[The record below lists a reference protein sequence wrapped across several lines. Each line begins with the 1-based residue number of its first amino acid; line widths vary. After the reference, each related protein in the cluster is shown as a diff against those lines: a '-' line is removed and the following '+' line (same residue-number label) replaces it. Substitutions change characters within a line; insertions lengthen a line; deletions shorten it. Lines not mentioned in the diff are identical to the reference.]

1 MKKNASSKIL
11 LSLGVA
17 TLLYSSAFA
26 QEINLTESSDVGNYF
41 EENGKDINL
50 KNPDKYKGQDLNIKM
65 GVWDLPNDD
74 YDSADY
80 RLNIDIGKNN
90 TLSFTHNN
98 GQNPAYVTNLNATAK
113 EVKTTDIVLQAFAPS
128 VINGDLTMTSS
139 GGEAITE
146 DEKKGSGI
154 ILYNG
159 AVEGKSANGS
169 LTING
174 NFTADKTLFA
184 TYGNFVK
191 VNGTANLKNSN
202 FGLMKRSYT
211 DLEANNVVMVQAKDF
226 NENILKANNNAG
238 ALLLKFAS
246 DYISTDV
253 QGKDPLEAGTIID
266 ISDEDKYGDG
276 EKGLVDYKLS
286 VQNCG
291 GNKCLVDYKLSVQN
305 CGGNKCLVINGG
317 ATAAAKDK
325 LVQLQVDID
334 AIDKLLKNEFDF
346 SQDEEWTKAKEALE
360 KQKTELEQLKQE
372 AEKNGGKIDDE
383 KYIDL
388 VNKNSNLNLS
398 ANDKASILALRSIT
412 EQLGSI
418 GADLASREG
427 VKLALDIKKDTDNT
441 GKSVS
446 NLNSASSAVN
456 TTMNISND
464 VSIGSRVAMLNNPF
478 GTYASKMNGLKFA
491 ALDSDMRPSYVN
503 EYTNSV
509 WANAFGGA
517 NIIDGDSGAMYGATI
532 GVDKQANDDVLWGTY
547 FTYANAKIKDNNLE
561 QKSDNFQLGMYSTI
575 NVAPQWELNLK
586 AYAQV
591 SPTKQDNV
599 QTDGAYNS
607 DYTSKFLGLSANAG
621 RVFDFS
627 DNTLF
632 IKPFAG
638 VNYYFSYTPSHTE
651 NGAIAKDIDSMKN
664 NSVSVEVGAEFR
676 KYMNENSYIFVTPKI
691 EQFVINS
698 GDDYTA
704 NLAVNNAF
712 FTSIEANNK
721 KKTYGQII
729 VGGNVDFTNQLSMNL
744 GFGAKQILAGKVDN
758 KNETYLSGQVGLKY
772 KF

>member
-26 QEINLTESSDVGNYF
+26 QEINLTQSSDVGNYF

-98 GQNPAYVTNLNATAK
+98 DQNPVYVTNLNATAK
-113 EVKTTDIVLQAFAPS
+113 EVKTTDIVLQASAPS
-128 VINGDLTMTSS
+128 VINGNLTMTSS
-139 GGEAITE
+139 GGGAITE

-154 ILYNG
+154 ILYNGNG

-184 TYGNFVK
+184 AYGNFVK
-191 VNGTANLKNSN
+191 VNGTANLTNSN

-211 DLEANNVVMVQAKDF
+211 DLEANNVVIVQAKDF
-226 NENILKANNNAG
+226 NEDILKANNNAG
-238 ALLLKFAS
+238 ALLLKFAG

-253 QGKDPLEAGTIID
+253 QGKDPLEAVTIID

-276 EKGLVDYKLS
+276 EKG
-286 VQNCG
+286 
-291 GNKCLVDYKLSVQN
+291 LVDYKLSVQN

-334 AIDKLLKNEFDF
+334 TIDKLLKNEFDS
-346 SQDEEWTKAKEALE
+346 SQGEEWEQAKETLKKQQAEIQTMLE
-360 KQKTELEQLKQE
+360 E
-372 AEKNGGKIDDE
+372 AKKNGGKIDDE

-388 VNKNSNLNLS
+388 VNKNLNLNLS

-532 GVDKQANDDVLWGTY
+532 GVDKQANDDVLWGAY

-599 QTDGAYNS
+599 QIDGAYNS

-712 FTSIEANNK
+712 FTSVEANNK

>member
-26 QEINLTESSDVGNYF
+26 QEINLTQSSDVGNYF

-98 GQNPAYVTNLNATAK
+98 DQNPVYVTNLNATAK
-113 EVKTTDIVLQAFAPS
+113 EVKTTDIVLQASAPS
-128 VINGDLTMTSS
+128 VINGNLTMTSS
-139 GGEAITE
+139 GAGTITE

-154 ILYNG
+154 ILYNGNG

-184 TYGNFVK
+184 AYGNFVK
-191 VNGTANLKNSN
+191 VNGTANLTNSN

-211 DLEANNVVMVQAKDF
+211 DLEANNVVIVQAKDF

-238 ALLLKFAS
+238 ALLLKFAG

-291 GNKCLVDYKLSVQN
+291 GNKCLV
-305 CGGNKCLVINGG
+305 INGG

-334 AIDKLLKNEFDF
+334 AIDKLLKNEFDS
-346 SQDEEWTKAKEALE
+346 SQGEEWEQAKETLKKQQAEIQTMLE
-360 KQKTELEQLKQE
+360 E
-372 AEKNGGKIDDE
+372 AKKNGGKIDDE

-388 VNKNSNLNLS
+388 VNKNLNLNLS

-517 NIIDGDSGAMYGATI
+517 NIIDGDSGAMYGATV
-532 GVDKQANDDVLWGTY
+532 GVDKQANDDVLWGAY

-575 NVAPQWELNLK
+575 NIAPQWELNLK

-712 FTSIEANNK
+712 FTSVEANNK

>member
-17 TLLYSSAFA
+17 TLLYSGAFA
-26 QEINLTESSDVGNYF
+26 AEITFNSDSDLNTHF
-41 EENGKDINL
+41 DINEKDNVATF
-50 KNPDKYKGQDLNIKM
+50 KNENYKNQDLTFKINT
-65 GVWDLPNDD
+65 LAFDD
-74 YDSADY
+74 AHEDAKI
-80 RLNIDIGKNN
+80 NIDLGNN
-90 TLSFTHNN
+90 SLTLENTRNS
-98 GQNPAYVTNLNATAK
+98 GGETAALVRNFNVDAK
-113 EVKTTDIVLQAFAPS
+113 DFKTTDIGLSYFNAGI
-128 VINGDLTMTSS
+128 INANFTMV
-139 GGEAITE
+139 
-146 DEKKGSGI
+146 GSGEDFDLDNI
-154 ILYNG
+154 DKNKASSLLIFNG
-159 AVEGKSANGS
+159 SRENTNDTVNGS
-169 LTING
+169 LTVNG
-174 NFTADKTLFA
+174 DFSA
-184 TYGNFVK
+184 TNSAIVSMKSDTFK
-191 VNGTANLKNSN
+191 VNGTATIEKSGLGFLSQSYSNLDVND
-202 FGLMKRSYT
+202 FIALR
-211 DLEANNVVMVQAKDF
+211 AKDIKTDKL
-226 NENILKANNNAG
+226 NDETNAG
-238 ALLLKFAS
+238 ALILKSASSYIDESLLNDDDYVAS
-246 DYISTDV
+246 LDV
-253 QGKDPLEAGTIID
+253 TA
-266 ISDEDKYGDG
+266 EDNKYGG
-276 EKGLVDYKLS
+276 VFVDYKLS
-286 VQNCG
+286 LKNCG
-291 GNKCLVDYKLSVQN
+291 GD
-305 CGGNKCLVINGG
+305 KCLVINGG
-317 ATAAAKDK
+317 ATAAAKK
-325 LVQLQVDID
+325 LTNQIAVDLEAITRIID
-334 AIDKLLKNEFDF
+334 GLDNE
-346 SQDEEWTKAKEALE
+346 QAKEALQE
-360 KQKTELEQLKQE
+360 QKTELEKLQQE
-372 AEKNGGKIDDE
+372 AMQNGGKIDDE

-517 NIIDGDSGAMYGATI
+517 NIIDGDSGAMYGATV
-532 GVDKQANDDVLWGTY
+532 GVDKQANDDVLWGAY

-599 QTDGAYNS
+599 QIDGAYNS

>member
-17 TLLYSSAFA
+17 TLLYSGAFA
-26 QEINLTESSDVGNYF
+26 AEITFNSDSDLDKYF
-41 EENGKDINL
+41 DINEKDNVATF
-50 KNPDKYKGQDLNIKM
+50 KNENYKNQDLTFKI
-65 GVWDLPNDD
+65 
-74 YDSADY
+74 
-80 RLNIDIGKNN
+80 N
-90 TLSFTHNN
+90 TLAFDDTPEDAKIKIDLGNN
-98 GQNPAYVTNLNATAK
+98 SLTLENTRNSGGETAALVRNFNVDAK
-113 EVKTTDIVLQAFAPS
+113 DFKTTDIGLNYYNAGI
-128 VINGDLTMTSS
+128 INANLTMV
-139 GGEAITE
+139 
-146 DEKKGSGI
+146 GSGEDFDLDNI
-154 ILYNG
+154 DKNKASFLLIFNG
-159 AVEGKSANGS
+159 SRENTNDTVNGS
-169 LTING
+169 LTVNG
-174 NFTADKTLFA
+174 DFSA
-184 TYGNFVK
+184 TNSAIVSMKSDTFK
-191 VNGTANLKNSN
+191 VNGIATIEKSGLGFLSQSYSNLDANDFIVL
-202 FGLMKRSYT
+202 R
-211 DLEANNVVMVQAKDF
+211 AKDIKTDKL
-226 NENILKANNNAG
+226 NDETNAG
-238 ALLLKFAS
+238 ALILKSASSYIDESLLNGD
-246 DYISTDV
+246 DYVTSLDV
-253 QGKDPLEAGTIID
+253 TA
-266 ISDEDKYGDG
+266 EDNKYGG
-276 EKGLVDYKLS
+276 VFVDYKLS

-291 GNKCLVDYKLSVQN
+291 GD
-305 CGGNKCLVINGG
+305 KCLVINGG
-317 ATAAAKDK
+317 ATAAAKN
-325 LVQLQVDID
+325 LTNQIAVDLEAITRIID
-334 AIDKLLKNEFDF
+334 GLDNE
-346 SQDEEWTKAKEALE
+346 QAKEALE
-360 KQKTELEQLKQE
+360 KQKTELEQLKKEAQE
-372 AEKNGGKIDDE
+372 NGGKIDDE

-388 VNKNSNLNLS
+388 VNKNLNLNLS
-398 ANDKASILALRSIT
+398 ANDKASILVLRSIT

-427 VKLALDIKKDTDNT
+427 VKLALQIKKDTDNT

-478 GTYASKMNGLKFA
+478 GTYASKMNSLKFA

-517 NIIDGDSGAMYGATI
+517 NIIDGDSGAMYGATV
-532 GVDKQANDDVLWGTY
+532 GVDKQANDNVLWGAY

-591 SPTKQDNV
+591 SPTKQDNI

-638 VNYYFSYTPSHTE
+638 INYYFSYTPSHTE

-664 NSVSVEVGAEFR
+664 NSVSVEVGVEFR

-691 EQFVINS
+691 EQFVINR

-704 NLAVNNAF
+704 NLAINNAF
-712 FTSIEANNK
+712 FTSVEANNK

-729 VGGNVDFTNQLSMNL
+729 VGGNIDFTNQLSMNL

>member
-17 TLLYSSAFA
+17 TLLYSGAFA
-26 QEINLTESSDVGNYF
+26 AEITFNSDSDLNTHF
-41 EENGKDINL
+41 DINEKDNVATF
-50 KNPDKYKGQDLNIKM
+50 KNENYKNQDLTFKINT
-65 GVWDLPNDD
+65 LAFDD
-74 YDSADY
+74 APEDAKI
-80 RLNIDIGKNN
+80 NIDLGNN
-90 TLSFTHNN
+90 SLTLENTRNS
-98 GQNPAYVTNLNATAK
+98 GGETAALVRNFNVDAK
-113 EVKTTDIVLQAFAPS
+113 DFKTTDIGLSYFNAGI
-128 VINGDLTMTSS
+128 INANFTMV
-139 GGEAITE
+139 
-146 DEKKGSGI
+146 GSGEDFDLDNI
-154 ILYNG
+154 DKNKASSLLIFNG
-159 AVEGKSANGS
+159 SRENTNDTVNGS
-169 LTING
+169 LTVNG
-174 NFTADKTLFA
+174 DFSA
-184 TYGNFVK
+184 TNSAIVSMKSDTFK
-191 VNGTANLKNSN
+191 VNGTATIEKSGLGFLSQSYSNLDVND
-202 FGLMKRSYT
+202 FIALR
-211 DLEANNVVMVQAKDF
+211 AKDIKTDKL
-226 NENILKANNNAG
+226 NDETNAG
-238 ALLLKFAS
+238 ALILKSASSYIDESLLNDDDYVAS
-246 DYISTDV
+246 LDV
-253 QGKDPLEAGTIID
+253 TA
-266 ISDEDKYGDG
+266 EDNKYGG
-276 EKGLVDYKLS
+276 VFVDYKLS
-286 VQNCG
+286 LKNCG
-291 GNKCLVDYKLSVQN
+291 GD
-305 CGGNKCLVINGG
+305 KCLVINGG
-317 ATAAAKDK
+317 ATAAAKK
-325 LVQLQVDID
+325 LTNQIAVDLEAITRIID
-334 AIDKLLKNEFDF
+334 GLDNE
-346 SQDEEWTKAKEALE
+346 QAKEALQE
-360 KQKTELEQLKQE
+360 QKTELEQLKQE

-517 NIIDGDSGAMYGATI
+517 NIIDGDSGAMYGATV

-575 NVAPQWELNLK
+575 NIAPQWELNLK

-599 QTDGAYNS
+599 QIDGAYNS

-651 NGAIAKDIDSMKN
+651 NGAIAKDIDSIKN

-704 NLAVNNAF
+704 NLAV
-712 FTSIEANNK
+712 I
-721 KKTYGQII
+721 
-729 VGGNVDFTNQLSMNL
+729 
-744 GFGAKQILAGKVDN
+744 
-758 KNETYLSGQVGLKY
+758 
-772 KF
+772 

>member
-11 LSLGVA
+11 LILGVA

-26 QEINLTESSDVGNYF
+26 QEINLTQSSDVGNYF

-98 GQNPAYVTNLNATAK
+98 GQNPVYVTNLNATAK
-113 EVKTTDIVLQAFAPS
+113 EVKTTDIVLQASAPS
-128 VINGDLTMTSS
+128 VINGNLTMTSS
-139 GGEAITE
+139 GAGTITE

-154 ILYNG
+154 ILYNGNG

-184 TYGNFVK
+184 AYGNFVK
-191 VNGTANLKNSN
+191 VNGTANLTNSN

-211 DLEANNVVMVQAKDF
+211 DLEANNVVIVQAKDF

-238 ALLLKFAS
+238 ALLLKFAG

-291 GNKCLVDYKLSVQN
+291 GNKCLV
-305 CGGNKCLVINGG
+305 INGG

-334 AIDKLLKNEFDF
+334 TIDKLLKNEFDS
-346 SQDEEWTKAKEALE
+346 SQGEEWEQAKETLKKQQAEIQTMLE
-360 KQKTELEQLKQE
+360 E
-372 AEKNGGKIDDE
+372 AKKNGGKIDDE

-517 NIIDGDSGAMYGATI
+517 NIIDGDSGAMYGATV
-532 GVDKQANDDVLWGTY
+532 GVDKQANDDVLWGAY

-599 QTDGAYNS
+599 QIDGAYNS

-664 NSVSVEVGAEFR
+664 NSVSIEVGAEFR

-712 FTSIEANNK
+712 FTSVEANNK

>member
-26 QEINLTESSDVGNYF
+26 QEINLTQSSDVENYF

-98 GQNPAYVTNLNATAK
+98 GQNPVYVTNLNATAK

-128 VINGDLTMTSS
+128 VINGNLTMTSS
-139 GGEAITE
+139 GAETITE

-159 AVEGKSANGS
+159 AGETQSANGS

-184 TYGNFVK
+184 AYGNFVK
-191 VNGTANLKNSN
+191 VNGTANLTNSN
-202 FGLMKRSYT
+202 FGLIKRSYT

-226 NENILKANNNAG
+226 NKDILEEKSNNNAG
-238 ALLLKFAS
+238 ALLVKFLN
-246 DYISTDV
+246 DYVSTDLH
-253 QGKDPLEAGTIID
+253 GKDDIETGAVID
-266 ISDEDKYGDG
+266 ISDEDEYGDG
-276 EKGLVDYKLS
+276 KKGLVDYKLS

-291 GNKCLVDYKLSVQN
+291 GNKCLVV
-305 CGGNKCLVINGG
+305 NGG

-325 LVQLQVDID
+325 LTQLKVDIN
-334 AIDKLLKNEFDF
+334 AIDKLLKNDEFDF
-346 SQDEEWTKAKEALE
+346 SQDEEWKQAKEALE
-360 KQKTELEQLKQE
+360 KQKTELEKLQQE
-372 AEKNGGKIDDE
+372 AMQNGGKIDDE

-388 VNKNSNLNLS
+388 VNKNLNLNLS

-427 VKLALDIKKDTDNT
+427 VKLALDIKKDTDNI

-517 NIIDGDSGAMYGATI
+517 NIIDGDSGAMYGATV
-532 GVDKQANDDVLWGTY
+532 GVDKQANDDVLWGAY

-599 QTDGAYNS
+599 QIDGAYNS

>member
-17 TLLYSSAFA
+17 TLLYSGAFA
-26 QEINLTESSDVGNYF
+26 QEINLTQSSDVGKYF

-98 GQNPAYVTNLNATAK
+98 DQNPVYVTNLNATAK
-113 EVKTTDIVLQAFAPS
+113 EVKTTDIVLQASAPS
-128 VINGDLTMTSS
+128 VINGNLTMTSS
-139 GGEAITE
+139 GAGTITE

-154 ILYNG
+154 ILYNGNG

-184 TYGNFVK
+184 AYGNFVK
-191 VNGTANLKNSN
+191 VNGTANLTNSN

-211 DLEANNVVMVQAKDF
+211 DLEANNVVIVQAKDF

-238 ALLLKFAS
+238 ALLLKFAG

-291 GNKCLVDYKLSVQN
+291 GNKCLV
-305 CGGNKCLVINGG
+305 INGG

-334 AIDKLLKNEFDF
+334 TIDKLLKNEFDS
-346 SQDEEWTKAKEALE
+346 SQGEEWEQAKETLKKQQAEIQTMLE
-360 KQKTELEQLKQE
+360 E
-372 AEKNGGKIDDE
+372 AKKNGGKIDDE

-388 VNKNSNLNLS
+388 VNKNLNLNLS

-517 NIIDGDSGAMYGATI
+517 NIIDGDSGAMYGATV
-532 GVDKQANDDVLWGTY
+532 GVDKQANDDVLWGAY

-599 QTDGAYNS
+599 QIDGAYNS

-758 KNETYLSGQVGLKY
+758 KNETYLSGHVGLKY

>member
-26 QEINLTESSDVGNYF
+26 QEINLTQSSDVGNYF

-98 GQNPAYVTNLNATAK
+98 DQNPVYVTNLNATAK
-113 EVKTTDIVLQAFAPS
+113 EVKTTDIVLQASAPS
-128 VINGDLTMTSS
+128 VINGNLTMTSS
-139 GGEAITE
+139 GGGAITE

-154 ILYNG
+154 ILYNGNG

-174 NFTADKTLFA
+174 NFAADKTLFA
-184 TYGNFVK
+184 AYGNFVK
-191 VNGTANLKNSN
+191 VNGTANLTNSN

-211 DLEANNVVMVQAKDF
+211 DLEANNVVIVQAKDF

-238 ALLLKFAS
+238 ALLLKFAG

-253 QGKDPLEAGTIID
+253 QGKDPLEALTIID

-276 EKGLVDYKLS
+276 EKG
-286 VQNCG
+286 
-291 GNKCLVDYKLSVQN
+291 LVDYKLSVQN

-334 AIDKLLKNEFDF
+334 TIDKLLKNEFDS
-346 SQDEEWTKAKEALE
+346 SQGEEWEQAKETLKKQQAEIQTMLE
-360 KQKTELEQLKQE
+360 E
-372 AEKNGGKIDDE
+372 AKKNGGKIDDE

-388 VNKNSNLNLS
+388 VNKNLNLNLS

-517 NIIDGDSGAMYGATI
+517 NIIDGDSGAMYGATV
-532 GVDKQANDDVLWGTY
+532 GVDKQANDDVLWGAY

-599 QTDGAYNS
+599 QIDGAYNS

-651 NGAIAKDIDSMKN
+651 NGAIAKDIDSIKN

-712 FTSIEANNK
+712 FTSVEANNK

>member
-17 TLLYSSAFA
+17 TLLYSGAFA
-26 QEINLTESSDVGNYF
+26 QEINLTGSSDIGKYF

-50 KNPDKYKGQDLNIKM
+50 KNPDDYKGQDLSITM
-65 GVWDLPNDD
+65 GVGDLPSDG

-80 RLNIDIGKNN
+80 RLNIDIGKDN

-98 GQNPAYVTNLNATAK
+98 NQEPAYVTNLNATAQ

-128 VINGDLTMTSS
+128 VINGNLTMTSS
-139 GGEAITE
+139 GSEAITE

-159 AVEGKSANGS
+159 TVEGKSANGS

-191 VNGTANLKNSN
+191 VNGTANLTNSN

-211 DLEANNVVMVQAKDF
+211 DLEANNVVIVQAKDF
-226 NENILKANNNAG
+226 NENILKEETNNNAG

-246 DYISTDV
+246 DYISTNV
-253 QGKDPLEAGTIID
+253 QGKDPLEAGTVLD
-266 ISDEDKYGDG
+266 ITDDKY
-276 EKGLVDYKLS
+276 S
-286 VQNCG
+286 G
-291 GNKCLVDYKLSVQN
+291 GLVDYKLSVQN

-334 AIDKLLKNEFDF
+334 TIDKLLKNEFDS
-346 SQDEEWTKAKEALE
+346 SQDEEWKQAKEALE
-360 KQKTELEQLKQE
+360 KQKEELKKLQQE
-372 AEKNGGKIDDE
+372 AMQNGGKIDDE
-383 KYIDL
+383 KYVDL
-388 VNKNSNLNLS
+388 VNKNLNLNLS

-427 VKLALDIKKDTDNT
+427 VKLALQIKKDTDNT

-517 NIIDGDSGAMYGATI
+517 NIIDGDSGAIYGATI
-532 GVDKQANDDVLWGTY
+532 GVDKQANDDVLWGAY

-561 QKSDNFQLGMYSTI
+561 QKSDNFQ
-575 NVAPQWELNLK
+575 
-586 AYAQV
+586 
-591 SPTKQDNV
+591 
-599 QTDGAYNS
+599 
-607 DYTSKFLGLSANAG
+607 
-621 RVFDFS
+621 
-627 DNTLF
+627 
-632 IKPFAG
+632 
-638 VNYYFSYTPSHTE
+638 
-651 NGAIAKDIDSMKN
+651 
-664 NSVSVEVGAEFR
+664 
-676 KYMNENSYIFVTPKI
+676 
-691 EQFVINS
+691 
-698 GDDYTA
+698 
-704 NLAVNNAF
+704 
-712 FTSIEANNK
+712 
-721 KKTYGQII
+721 
-729 VGGNVDFTNQLSMNL
+729 
-744 GFGAKQILAGKVDN
+744 
-758 KNETYLSGQVGLKY
+758 
-772 KF
+772 

>member
-26 QEINLTESSDVGNYF
+26 AEITFNSDSDLNTHF
-41 EENGKDINL
+41 DINEKDNVATF
-50 KNPDKYKGQDLNIKM
+50 KNENYKNQDLTFKINT
-65 GVWDLPNDD
+65 LAFDD
-74 YDSADY
+74 APEDAKI
-80 RLNIDIGKNN
+80 NIDLGNN
-90 TLSFTHNN
+90 SLTLENTRNSS
-98 GQNPAYVTNLNATAK
+98 GETAALVRNFNVDAK
-113 EVKTTDIVLQAFAPS
+113 DFKTTDIGLSYFNAGI
-128 VINGDLTMTSS
+128 INANFTMV
-139 GGEAITE
+139 
-146 DEKKGSGI
+146 GSGEDFDLDNI
-154 ILYNG
+154 DKNKASSLLIFNG
-159 AVEGKSANGS
+159 SRENTNDTVNGS
-169 LTING
+169 LTVNG
-174 NFTADKTLFA
+174 DFSA
-184 TYGNFVK
+184 TNSAIVSMKSDTFK
-191 VNGTANLKNSN
+191 VNGTATLKEAGLGFLSQSYSNLDVND
-202 FGLMKRSYT
+202 FIALR
-211 DLEANNVVMVQAKDF
+211 AKDIKTDKL
-226 NENILKANNNAG
+226 NDETNAG
-238 ALLLKFAS
+238 ALILKSASSYIDESLLNGDDYVAS
-246 DYISTDV
+246 LDV
-253 QGKDPLEAGTIID
+253 TA
-266 ISDEDKYGDG
+266 EDNKYGG
-276 EKGLVDYKLS
+276 VFVDYKLS
-286 VQNCG
+286 LKNCG
-291 GNKCLVDYKLSVQN
+291 GD
-305 CGGNKCLVINGG
+305 KCLVINGG
-317 ATAAAKDK
+317 ATAAAKK
-325 LVQLQVDID
+325 LTNQIAVDLEAITRIID
-334 AIDKLLKNEFDF
+334 GLDNE
-346 SQDEEWTKAKEALE
+346 QAKEALQE
-360 KQKTELEQLKQE
+360 QKTELEQLKQE
-372 AEKNGGKIDDE
+372 AKKNGGKIDDE

-388 VNKNSNLNLS
+388 VNKNLNLNLS

-517 NIIDGDSGAMYGATI
+517 NIIDGDSGAMYGATV
-532 GVDKQANDDVLWGTY
+532 GVDKQANDDVLWGAY

-599 QTDGAYNS
+599 QIDGAYNS

-712 FTSIEANNK
+712 FTSVEANNK

>member
-26 QEINLTESSDVGNYF
+26 QEINLTQSSDVGNYF

-65 GVWDLPNDD
+65 GVWDLPDDD

-98 GQNPAYVTNLNATAK
+98 DQNPVYVTNLNATAK
-113 EVKTTDIVLQAFAPS
+113 EVKTTDIVLQASAPS
-128 VINGDLTMTSS
+128 VINGNLTMTSS
-139 GGEAITE
+139 GAETITE

-154 ILYNG
+154 ILYNGNG

-184 TYGNFVK
+184 AYGNFVK
-191 VNGTANLKNSN
+191 VNGTANLTNSN

-211 DLEANNVVMVQAKDF
+211 DLEANNVVIVQAKDF

-238 ALLLKFAS
+238 ALLLKFAG

-253 QGKDPLEAGTIID
+253 QGKDPLEAATIID

-276 EKGLVDYKLS
+276 EKG
-286 VQNCG
+286 
-291 GNKCLVDYKLSVQN
+291 LVDYKLSVQN

-334 AIDKLLKNEFDF
+334 SIDKLLKNEFDS
-346 SQDEEWTKAKEALE
+346 SQGEEWEQAKETLKKQQAEIQTMLE
-360 KQKTELEQLKQE
+360 E
-372 AEKNGGKIDDE
+372 AKKNGGKIDDE

-388 VNKNSNLNLS
+388 VNKNLNLNLS

-517 NIIDGDSGAMYGATI
+517 NIIDGDSGAMYGATV
-532 GVDKQANDDVLWGTY
+532 GVDKQANDDVLWGAY

-599 QTDGAYNS
+599 QIDGAYNS

-651 NGAIAKDIDSMKN
+651 NGAIAKDIDSIKN

-712 FTSIEANNK
+712 FTSVEANNK

>member
-17 TLLYSSAFA
+17 TLLYSGAFA
-26 QEINLTESSDVGNYF
+26 AEITFNSDSDLNTHF
-41 EENGKDINL
+41 DINEKDNVATF
-50 KNPDKYKGQDLNIKM
+50 KNENYKNQDLTFKINT
-65 GVWDLPNDD
+65 LAFDD
-74 YDSADY
+74 APEDAKI
-80 RLNIDIGKNN
+80 NIDLGNN
-90 TLSFTHNN
+90 SLTLENTRNS
-98 GQNPAYVTNLNATAK
+98 GGETAALVRNFNVDAK
-113 EVKTTDIVLQAFAPS
+113 DFKTTDIGLSYFNAGI
-128 VINGDLTMTSS
+128 INANFTMV
-139 GGEAITE
+139 
-146 DEKKGSGI
+146 GSGEDFDLDNI
-154 ILYNG
+154 DKNKASSLLIFNG
-159 AVEGKSANGS
+159 SRENTNDTVNGS
-169 LTING
+169 LTVNG
-174 NFTADKTLFA
+174 DFSA
-184 TYGNFVK
+184 TNSAIVSMKSDTFK
-191 VNGTANLKNSN
+191 VNGTATIEKSGLGFLSQSYSNL
-202 FGLMKRSYT
+202 
-211 DLEANNVVMVQAKDF
+211 DANDFIVLRAKDIKTDKL
-226 NENILKANNNAG
+226 NDETNAG
-238 ALLLKFAS
+238 ALILKSGSSYIDESLLNGDDYVAS
-246 DYISTDV
+246 LDV
-253 QGKDPLEAGTIID
+253 TA
-266 ISDEDKYGDG
+266 EDNKYGG
-276 EKGLVDYKLS
+276 VFVDYKLS
-286 VQNCG
+286 LKNCG
-291 GNKCLVDYKLSVQN
+291 GD
-305 CGGNKCLVINGG
+305 KCLVINGG
-317 ATAAAKDK
+317 ATAAAKK
-325 LVQLQVDID
+325 LTNQIAVDLEAITRIID
-334 AIDKLLKNEFDF
+334 GLDNE
-346 SQDEEWTKAKEALE
+346 QAKEALQE
-360 KQKTELEQLKQE
+360 QKTELEKLQQE
-372 AEKNGGKIDDE
+372 AMQNGGKIDDE

-388 VNKNSNLNLS
+388 VNKNLNLNLS

-517 NIIDGDSGAMYGATI
+517 NIIDGDSGAMYGATV
-532 GVDKQANDDVLWGTY
+532 GVDKQANDDVLWGAY

-599 QTDGAYNS
+599 QIDGAYNS

-664 NSVSVEVGAEFR
+664 NSVSIEVGAEFR

-712 FTSIEANNK
+712 FTSVEANNK

>member
-26 QEINLTESSDVGNYF
+26 QEINLTQSSDVENYF

-50 KNPDKYKGQDLNIKM
+50 KNPDKYKGQDLSIKM

-98 GQNPAYVTNLNATAK
+98 GQNPVYVTNLNATAK

-128 VINGDLTMTSS
+128 VINGNLTMTSS
-139 GGEAITE
+139 GAETITE

-159 AVEGKSANGS
+159 AGETQSANGS

-184 TYGNFVK
+184 AYGNFVK
-191 VNGTANLKNSN
+191 VNGTANLTNSN
-202 FGLMKRSYT
+202 FGLIKRSYT

-226 NENILKANNNAG
+226 NKDILEEKSNNNAG
-238 ALLLKFAS
+238 ALLVKFLN
-246 DYISTDV
+246 DYVSTDLH
-253 QGKDPLEAGTIID
+253 GKDVIETGAVID
-266 ISDEDKYGDG
+266 ISDEDEYGDG
-276 EKGLVDYKLS
+276 KKGLVDYKLS

-291 GNKCLVDYKLSVQN
+291 GNKCLVV
-305 CGGNKCLVINGG
+305 NGG

-325 LVQLQVDID
+325 LTQLKVDIN
-334 AIDKLLKNEFDF
+334 AIDKLLKNEFDS
-346 SQDEEWTKAKEALE
+346 SQDEEWKQAKEALE
-360 KQKTELEQLKQE
+360 KQKTELEKLQQE
-372 AEKNGGKIDDE
+372 AMQNGGKIDDE

-517 NIIDGDSGAMYGATI
+517 NIIDGDSGAMYGATV
-532 GVDKQANDDVLWGTY
+532 GVDKQANDDVLWGAY

-599 QTDGAYNS
+599 QIDGAYNS

-651 NGAIAKDIDSMKN
+651 NGAIAKDIDSIKN

-712 FTSIEANNK
+712 FTSVEANNK

>member
-17 TLLYSSAFA
+17 TLLYSGAFA
-26 QEINLTESSDVGNYF
+26 AEITFNSDSDLNTHF
-41 EENGKDINL
+41 DINEKDNVATF
-50 KNPDKYKGQDLNIKM
+50 KNENYKNQDLTFKINT
-65 GVWDLPNDD
+65 LAFDD
-74 YDSADY
+74 APEDAKI
-80 RLNIDIGKNN
+80 NIDLGNN
-90 TLSFTHNN
+90 SLTLENTRNS
-98 GQNPAYVTNLNATAK
+98 GGETAALVRNFNVDAK
-113 EVKTTDIVLQAFAPS
+113 DFKTTDIGLSYFNAGI
-128 VINGDLTMTSS
+128 INANFTMV
-139 GGEAITE
+139 
-146 DEKKGSGI
+146 GSGKDFDLGNI
-154 ILYNG
+154 DKNKASSLLIFNG
-159 AVEGKSANGS
+159 SRENTNDTVNGS
-169 LTING
+169 LTVNG
-174 NFTADKTLFA
+174 DFSTTNSAIVSMKSDTF
-184 TYGNFVK
+184 K
-191 VNGTANLKNSN
+191 VNGTATLKEAGLGFLSQSYSNLDVND
-202 FGLMKRSYT
+202 FIALR
-211 DLEANNVVMVQAKDF
+211 AKDIKTDTL
-226 NENILKANNNAG
+226 NEDTNAG
-238 ALLLKFAS
+238 ALILKSASSYINESLLNGDDSIAS
-246 DYISTDV
+246 LDV
-253 QGKDPLEAGTIID
+253 TA
-266 ISDEDKYGDG
+266 EDNKYGG
-276 EKGLVDYKLS
+276 VFVDYKLS
-286 VQNCG
+286 LKNCG
-291 GNKCLVDYKLSVQN
+291 GD
-305 CGGNKCLVINGG
+305 KCLVINGG
-317 ATAAAKDK
+317 ATAAAKK
-325 LVQLQVDID
+325 LTNQIAVDLEAITRIIDDLDNEQAKKALQ
-334 AIDKLLKNEFDF
+334 E
-346 SQDEEWTKAKEALE
+346 
-360 KQKTELEQLKQE
+360 QKTELEKLQQE
-372 AEKNGGKIDDE
+372 AMQNGGKIDDE

-388 VNKNSNLNLS
+388 VNKNLNLNLT

-517 NIIDGDSGAMYGATI
+517 NIIDGDSGAMYGATV
-532 GVDKQANDDVLWGTY
+532 GVDKQANDDVLWGAY

-599 QTDGAYNS
+599 QIDGAYNS

>member
-26 QEINLTESSDVGNYF
+26 QEINLTQSSDVGNYF

-50 KNPDKYKGQDLNIKM
+50 KNPDKYKGQDLSIKM
-65 GVWDLPNDD
+65 GVWDLPDD
-74 YDSADY
+74 YDSDDY

-98 GQNPAYVTNLNATAK
+98 GQNPVYVTNLNATAK

-128 VINGDLTMTSS
+128 VINGNLTMTSS
-139 GGEAITE
+139 GAETITE

-184 TYGNFVK
+184 AYGNFVK
-191 VNGTANLKNSN
+191 VNGTANLTNSN

-211 DLEANNVVMVQAKDF
+211 DLEANNVVIVQAKDF

-238 ALLLKFAS
+238 ALLLKFAG

-253 QGKDPLEAGTIID
+253 QGKDPLEAATIID

-291 GNKCLVDYKLSVQN
+291 GNKCLV
-305 CGGNKCLVINGG
+305 INGG

-325 LVQLQVDID
+325 LTQLQVDID
-334 AIDKLLKNEFDF
+334 TIDKLLKNEFDS
-346 SQDEEWTKAKEALE
+346 SQGEEWEQAKETLKKQQAEIQTMLE
-360 KQKTELEQLKQE
+360 E
-372 AEKNGGKIDDE
+372 AKKNGGKIDDE

-388 VNKNSNLNLS
+388 VNKNLNLNLS

-517 NIIDGDSGAMYGATI
+517 NIIDGDSGAMYGATV
-532 GVDKQANDDVLWGTY
+532 GVDKQANDDVLWGAY

-599 QTDGAYNS
+599 QIDGAYNS

-712 FTSIEANNK
+712 FTSVEANNK

>member
-26 QEINLTESSDVGNYF
+26 QEINLTQSSDVGNYF

-50 KNPDKYKGQDLNIKM
+50 KNPDKYKGQDLSIKM

-98 GQNPAYVTNLNATAK
+98 GQNPVYVTNLNATAK
-113 EVKTTDIVLQAFAPS
+113 EVKTTDIVLQASAPS
-128 VINGDLTMTSS
+128 VINGNLTMTSS
-139 GGEAITE
+139 GAETITE

-184 TYGNFVK
+184 AYGNFVK
-191 VNGTANLKNSN
+191 VNGTANLTNSN

-211 DLEANNVVMVQAKDF
+211 DLEANNVVIVQAKDF

-238 ALLLKFAS
+238 ALLLKFAG

-253 QGKDPLEAGTIID
+253 QGKDPLEAATIID

-291 GNKCLVDYKLSVQN
+291 GNKCLV
-305 CGGNKCLVINGG
+305 INGG

-325 LVQLQVDID
+325 LTQLKVDIN
-334 AIDKLLKNEFDF
+334 AIDKLLKNEFDS
-346 SQDEEWTKAKEALE
+346 SQGEEWEQAKETLKKQQAEIQTMLE
-360 KQKTELEQLKQE
+360 E

-517 NIIDGDSGAMYGATI
+517 NIIDGDSGAMYGATV
-532 GVDKQANDDVLWGTY
+532 GVDKQANDDVLWGAY

-599 QTDGAYNS
+599 QIDGAYNS

-651 NGAIAKDIDSMKN
+651 NGAIAKDIDSIKN

-712 FTSIEANNK
+712 FTSVEANNK

>member
-26 QEINLTESSDVGNYF
+26 QEINLTQSSDVGKYF

-50 KNPDKYKGQDLNIKM
+50 KNPDQYKGQDLSIKM
-65 GVWDLPNDD
+65 GVWDLPSDG
-74 YDSADY
+74 YDTADY
-80 RLNIDIGKNN
+80 QLNIDIGKNN

-98 GQNPAYVTNLNATAK
+98 NQEPAYVTNLNATAK
-113 EVKTTDIVLQAFAPS
+113 KVETTDIILQAFAPS
-128 VINGDLTMTSS
+128 VINGDLTMTGS
-139 GGEAITE
+139 GKEAITQ
-146 DEKKGSGI
+146 DEEKGSGI

-159 AVEGKSANGS
+159 AGETQSANGS

-191 VNGTANLKNSN
+191 VNGTANLTNSN
-202 FGLMKRSYT
+202 FGLIKRSYT

-226 NENILKANNNAG
+226 NEDILKAKNNAG
-238 ALLLKFAS
+238 ALLVKFLN
-246 DYISTDV
+246 DYVSTDLH
-253 QGKDPLEAGTIID
+253 GKDVAETGAVID
-266 ISDEDKYGDG
+266 ISDEEKYGDG
-276 EKGLVDYKLS
+276 EKGF
-286 VQNCG
+286 
-291 GNKCLVDYKLSVQN
+291 VDYKLSVQN

-317 ATAAAKDK
+317 ATAAAKN
-325 LVQLQVDID
+325 LTNQITVDID
-334 AIDKLLKNEFDF
+334 AIDKLLKNEFDP
-346 SQDEEWTKAKEALE
+346 SQEEEWTKVKEALE
-360 KQKTELEQLKQE
+360 KQKEELKKLQQE
-372 AEKNGGKIDDE
+372 AMQNGGKIDDE
-383 KYIDL
+383 KYVDL
-388 VNKNSNLNLS
+388 VNKNLNLNLS

-532 GVDKQANDDVLWGTY
+532 GVDKQANDDVLWGAY

-575 NVAPQWELNLK
+575 NIAPQWELNLK

-599 QTDGAYNS
+599 QIDGAYNS

-712 FTSIEANNK
+712 FTSVEANNK

>member
-17 TLLYSSAFA
+17 TLLYSGAFA
-26 QEINLTESSDVGNYF
+26 AEIAFNSDSDLNTHF
-41 EENGKDINL
+41 DINEKDNVATF
-50 KNPDKYKGQDLNIKM
+50 KNENYKNQDLTFKINTLAFEDAHEDAKI
-65 GVWDLPNDD
+65 
-74 YDSADY
+74 
-80 RLNIDIGKNN
+80 NIDLGNN
-90 TLSFTHNN
+90 SLTLENTRNS
-98 GQNPAYVTNLNATAK
+98 GGETAALVRNFNVDAK
-113 EVKTTDIVLQAFAPS
+113 DFKTTDIGLSYFNAGI
-128 VINGDLTMTSS
+128 INANFTMV
-139 GGEAITE
+139 
-146 DEKKGSGI
+146 GSGEDFDLDNI
-154 ILYNG
+154 DKNKASSLLIFNG
-159 AVEGKSANGS
+159 SRENTNDTVNGS
-169 LTING
+169 LTVNG
-174 NFTADKTLFA
+174 DFSA
-184 TYGNFVK
+184 TNSAIASMKSDTFK
-191 VNGTANLKNSN
+191 VNGTATIEKSGLGFLSQSYSNL
-202 FGLMKRSYT
+202 
-211 DLEANNVVMVQAKDF
+211 DANDFIVLRAKDIKTDKL
-226 NENILKANNNAG
+226 NDETNAG
-238 ALLLKFAS
+238 ALILKSASSYIDESLLNDDDYVAS
-246 DYISTDV
+246 LDV
-253 QGKDPLEAGTIID
+253 TA
-266 ISDEDKYGDG
+266 EDNKYGG
-276 EKGLVDYKLS
+276 VFVDYKLS
-286 VQNCG
+286 LKNCG
-291 GNKCLVDYKLSVQN
+291 GD
-305 CGGNKCLVINGG
+305 KCLVINGG
-317 ATAAAKDK
+317 ATAAAKK
-325 LVQLQVDID
+325 LTNQIAVDLEAITRIID
-334 AIDKLLKNEFDF
+334 DLDNE
-346 SQDEEWTKAKEALE
+346 QAKETLKKQQAELQTMLE
-360 KQKTELEQLKQE
+360 E
-372 AEKNGGKIDDE
+372 AKKNGGKIDDE

-388 VNKNSNLNLS
+388 VNKNLNLNLS

-517 NIIDGDSGAMYGATI
+517 NIIDGDSGAMYGATV

-599 QTDGAYNS
+599 QIDGAYNS

>member
-1 MKKNASSKIL
+1 
-11 LSLGVA
+11 
-17 TLLYSSAFA
+17 
-26 QEINLTESSDVGNYF
+26 
-41 EENGKDINL
+41 
-50 KNPDKYKGQDLNIKM
+50 
-65 GVWDLPNDD
+65 
-74 YDSADY
+74 
-80 RLNIDIGKNN
+80 
-90 TLSFTHNN
+90 
-98 GQNPAYVTNLNATAK
+98 
-113 EVKTTDIVLQAFAPS
+113 
-128 VINGDLTMTSS
+128 
-139 GGEAITE
+139 
-146 DEKKGSGI
+146 
-154 ILYNG
+154 
-159 AVEGKSANGS
+159 
-169 LTING
+169 
-174 NFTADKTLFA
+174 
-184 TYGNFVK
+184 
-191 VNGTANLKNSN
+191 
-202 FGLMKRSYT
+202 MKRSYT
-211 DLEANNVVMVQAKDF
+211 DLEANNVVIVQAKDF
-226 NENILKANNNAG
+226 NENILKEETNNNAG

-246 DYISTDV
+246 DYISTNV
-253 QGKDPLEAGTIID
+253 QGKDPLEAGTVLD
-266 ISDEDKYGDG
+266 ITDDKYSG
-276 EKGLVDYKLS
+276 GLVDYKLS

-291 GNKCLVDYKLSVQN
+291 GDKCLVV
-305 CGGNKCLVINGG
+305 NGG
-317 ATAAAKDK
+317 ATAAAKNLTNQIAVDLEAITRIIDGLDNEQAK
-325 LVQLQVDID
+325 KALQ
-334 AIDKLLKNEFDF
+334 
-346 SQDEEWTKAKEALE
+346 Q
-360 KQKTELEQLKQE
+360 QKTELEQLKQE

-383 KYIDL
+383 KYVDL
-388 VNKNSNLNLS
+388 VNKNLNLNLS

-427 VKLALDIKKDTDNT
+427 VKLALQIKKDTDNT

-532 GVDKQANDDVLWGTY
+532 GVDKQANDDVLWGAY

-638 VNYYFSYTPSHTE
+638 INYYFSYTPSHTE

-712 FTSIEANNK
+712 FTSVEANNK

-744 GFGAKQILAGKVDN
+744 GFGAKQILAGRVDS

>member
-17 TLLYSSAFA
+17 TLLYSGAFA
-26 QEINLTESSDVGNYF
+26 AEITFNSDSDLNTHF
-41 EENGKDINL
+41 DINEKDNVATF
-50 KNPDKYKGQDLNIKM
+50 KNENYKNQDLTFKINT
-65 GVWDLPNDD
+65 LAFDD
-74 YDSADY
+74 AHEDAKI
-80 RLNIDIGKNN
+80 NIDLGNN
-90 TLSFTHNN
+90 SLTLENTRNS
-98 GQNPAYVTNLNATAK
+98 GGETAALVRNFNVDAK
-113 EVKTTDIVLQAFAPS
+113 DFKTTDIGLSYFNAGI
-128 VINGDLTMTSS
+128 INANFTMV
-139 GGEAITE
+139 
-146 DEKKGSGI
+146 GSGEDFDLDNI
-154 ILYNG
+154 DKNKASSLLIFNG
-159 AVEGKSANGS
+159 SRENTNDTVNGS
-169 LTING
+169 LTVNG
-174 NFTADKTLFA
+174 DFSA
-184 TYGNFVK
+184 TNSAIVSMKSDTFK
-191 VNGTANLKNSN
+191 VNGTATIEKSGLGFLSQSYSNL
-202 FGLMKRSYT
+202 
-211 DLEANNVVMVQAKDF
+211 DANDFIVLRAKDIKTDKL
-226 NENILKANNNAG
+226 NDETNAG
-238 ALLLKFAS
+238 ALILKSASSYIDESLLNGDDSIAS
-246 DYISTDV
+246 LDV
-253 QGKDPLEAGTIID
+253 T
-266 ISDEDKYGDG
+266 DEDNKYGG
-276 EKGLVDYKLS
+276 VFVDYKLS
-286 VQNCG
+286 LKNCG
-291 GNKCLVDYKLSVQN
+291 GD
-305 CGGNKCLVINGG
+305 KCLVINGG
-317 ATAAAKDK
+317 ATAAAKK
-325 LVQLQVDID
+325 LTNQIAVDLEAITRIID
-334 AIDKLLKNEFDF
+334 DLDNE
-346 SQDEEWTKAKEALE
+346 QAKEALE
-360 KQKTELEQLKQE
+360 KQKTELQTMLEE

-517 NIIDGDSGAMYGATI
+517 NIIDGDSGAMYGATV
-532 GVDKQANDDVLWGTY
+532 GVDKQANDDVLWGAY

-575 NVAPQWELNLK
+575 NIAPQWELNLK

-599 QTDGAYNS
+599 QIDGAYNS

-632 IKPFAG
+632 IKPFVG

-712 FTSIEANNK
+712 FTSVEANNK

>member
-17 TLLYSSAFA
+17 TLLYSGAFA
-26 QEINLTESSDVGNYF
+26 AEITFNSDSDLNTHF
-41 EENGKDINL
+41 DINEKDNVATF
-50 KNPDKYKGQDLNIKM
+50 KNENYKNQDLTFKINT
-65 GVWDLPNDD
+65 LAFDD
-74 YDSADY
+74 APEDAKI
-80 RLNIDIGKNN
+80 NIDLGNN
-90 TLSFTHNN
+90 SLTLENTRNS
-98 GQNPAYVTNLNATAK
+98 GGETAALVRNFNVDAK
-113 EVKTTDIVLQAFAPS
+113 DFKTTDIGLSYFNAGI
-128 VINGDLTMTSS
+128 INANFTMV
-139 GGEAITE
+139 
-146 DEKKGSGI
+146 GSGEDFDLDNI
-154 ILYNG
+154 DKNKASSLLIFNG
-159 AVEGKSANGS
+159 SRENTNDTVNGS
-169 LTING
+169 LTVNG
-174 NFTADKTLFA
+174 DFSA
-184 TYGNFVK
+184 TNSAIVSMKSDTFK
-191 VNGTANLKNSN
+191 VNGTATIEKSGLGFLSQSYSNL
-202 FGLMKRSYT
+202 
-211 DLEANNVVMVQAKDF
+211 DANDFIVLRAKDIKTDKL
-226 NENILKANNNAG
+226 NDETNAG
-238 ALLLKFAS
+238 ALILKSGSSYIDESLLNGDDYVAS
-246 DYISTDV
+246 LDV
-253 QGKDPLEAGTIID
+253 TA
-266 ISDEDKYGDG
+266 EDNKYGG
-276 EKGLVDYKLS
+276 VFVDYKLS
-286 VQNCG
+286 LKNCG
-291 GNKCLVDYKLSVQN
+291 GD
-305 CGGNKCLVINGG
+305 KCLVINGG
-317 ATAAAKDK
+317 ATAAAKK
-325 LVQLQVDID
+325 LTNQIAVDLEAITRIID
-334 AIDKLLKNEFDF
+334 GLDNE
-346 SQDEEWTKAKEALE
+346 QAKETLKKQQAELQTMLE
-360 KQKTELEQLKQE
+360 E
-372 AEKNGGKIDDE
+372 AKKNGGKIDDE

-388 VNKNSNLNLS
+388 VNKNLNLNLS

-517 NIIDGDSGAMYGATI
+517 NIIDGDSGAMYGATV
-532 GVDKQANDDVLWGTY
+532 GVDKQANDDVLWGAY

-575 NVAPQWELNLK
+575 NIAPQWELNLK

-712 FTSIEANNK
+712 FTSVEANNK

-729 VGGNVDFTNQLSMNL
+729 RF
-744 GFGAKQILAGKVDN
+744 
-758 KNETYLSGQVGLKY
+758 Y
-772 KF
+772 KSTQYESWLWC

>member
-26 QEINLTESSDVGNYF
+26 QEINLAGFSDIGNYF

-65 GVWDLPNDD
+65 GVWDLPDD
-74 YDSADY
+74 YDSDDY

-98 GQNPAYVTNLNATAK
+98 GQNPVYVTNLNATAK

-128 VINGDLTMTSS
+128 VINGNLTMTSS
-139 GGEAITE
+139 GAGAITE
-146 DEKKGSGI
+146 DEQKGSGI

-159 AVEGKSANGS
+159 VEGKSANGS

-191 VNGTANLKNSN
+191 VNGTANLTNSN

-238 ALLLKFAS
+238 ALLLKFAG

-253 QGKDPLEAGTIID
+253 QGKDPLEAATIID

-276 EKGLVDYKLS
+276 EKG
-286 VQNCG
+286 
-291 GNKCLVDYKLSVQN
+291 LVDYKLSVQN

-334 AIDKLLKNEFDF
+334 TIDKLLKNEFDS
-346 SQDEEWTKAKEALE
+346 SQGEEWEQAKETLKKQQAEIQTMLE
-360 KQKTELEQLKQE
+360 E
-372 AEKNGGKIDDE
+372 AKKNGGKIDDE

-517 NIIDGDSGAMYGATI
+517 NIIDGDSGAMYGATV
-532 GVDKQANDDVLWGTY
+532 GVDKQANDDVLWGAY

-632 IKPFAG
+632 IKPFVG

-712 FTSIEANNK
+712 FTSVEANNK

>member
-17 TLLYSSAFA
+17 TLLYSGAFA
-26 QEINLTESSDVGNYF
+26 AEITFNSDSDLNTHF
-41 EENGKDINL
+41 DINEKDNVATF
-50 KNPDKYKGQDLNIKM
+50 KNENYKNQDLTFKINT
-65 GVWDLPNDD
+65 LAFDD
-74 YDSADY
+74 APEDAKI
-80 RLNIDIGKNN
+80 NIDLGNN
-90 TLSFTHNN
+90 SLTLENTRNS
-98 GQNPAYVTNLNATAK
+98 GGETAALVRNFNVDAK
-113 EVKTTDIVLQAFAPS
+113 DFKTTDIGLSYFNAGI
-128 VINGDLTMTSS
+128 INANFTMV
-139 GGEAITE
+139 
-146 DEKKGSGI
+146 GSGEDFDLDNI
-154 ILYNG
+154 DKNKASSLLIFNG
-159 AVEGKSANGS
+159 SRENTNDTVNGS
-169 LTING
+169 LTVNG
-174 NFTADKTLFA
+174 DFSA
-184 TYGNFVK
+184 TNSAIVSMKSDTFK
-191 VNGTANLKNSN
+191 VNGTATIEKSGLGFLSQSYSNLDVND
-202 FGLMKRSYT
+202 FIALR
-211 DLEANNVVMVQAKDF
+211 AKDIKTDKL
-226 NENILKANNNAG
+226 NDETNAG
-238 ALLLKFAS
+238 ALILKSASSYIDESLLNDDDYVAS
-246 DYISTDV
+246 LDV
-253 QGKDPLEAGTIID
+253 TA
-266 ISDEDKYGDG
+266 EDNKYGG
-276 EKGLVDYKLS
+276 VFVDYKLS
-286 VQNCG
+286 LKNCG
-291 GNKCLVDYKLSVQN
+291 GD
-305 CGGNKCLVINGG
+305 KCLVINGG
-317 ATAAAKDK
+317 ATAAAKK
-325 LVQLQVDID
+325 LTNQIAVDLEAITRIID
-334 AIDKLLKNEFDF
+334 GLDNE
-346 SQDEEWTKAKEALE
+346 QAKEALQE
-360 KQKTELEQLKQE
+360 QKTELEQLKQE

-517 NIIDGDSGAMYGATI
+517 NIIDGDSGAMYGATV

-599 QTDGAYNS
+599 QIDGAYNS

-621 RVFDFS
+621 RVFDLS

-712 FTSIEANNK
+712 FTSVEANNK

>member
-26 QEINLTESSDVGNYF
+26 QEINLTQSSDIGNYF

-98 GQNPAYVTNLNATAK
+98 DQNPVYVTNLNATAK
-113 EVKTTDIVLQAFAPS
+113 EVKTTDIVLQASAPS
-128 VINGDLTMTSS
+128 VINGNLTMTSS
-139 GGEAITE
+139 GGGAITE

-154 ILYNG
+154 ILYNGNG

-184 TYGNFVK
+184 AYGNFVK
-191 VNGTANLKNSN
+191 VNGTANLTNSN

-211 DLEANNVVMVQAKDF
+211 DLEANNVVIVQAKDF

-238 ALLLKFAS
+238 ALLLKFAG

-253 QGKDPLEAGTIID
+253 QGKDPLEAATIID

-276 EKGLVDYKLS
+276 EKG
-286 VQNCG
+286 
-291 GNKCLVDYKLSVQN
+291 LVDYKLSVQN

-334 AIDKLLKNEFDF
+334 TIDKLLKNEFDS
-346 SQDEEWTKAKEALE
+346 SQGEEWEQAKETLKKQQAEIQTMLE
-360 KQKTELEQLKQE
+360 E
-372 AEKNGGKIDDE
+372 AKKNGGKIDDE

-517 NIIDGDSGAMYGATI
+517 NIIDGDSGAMYGATV
-532 GVDKQANDDVLWGTY
+532 GVDKQANDDVLWGAY

-599 QTDGAYNS
+599 QIDGAYNS

-664 NSVSVEVGAEFR
+664 NSVSIEVGAEFR

-712 FTSIEANNK
+712 FTSVEANNK

>member
-26 QEINLTESSDVGNYF
+26 QEINLTQSSDVENYF

-65 GVWDLPNDD
+65 GVWDLPDD
-74 YDSADY
+74 YDSDDY

-98 GQNPAYVTNLNATAK
+98 DQNPVYVTNLNATAK

-128 VINGDLTMTSS
+128 VINGNLTMTSS
-139 GGEAITE
+139 GAETITE

-154 ILYNG
+154 ILYNGNG

-184 TYGNFVK
+184 AYGNFVK
-191 VNGTANLKNSN
+191 VNGTANLTNSN

-211 DLEANNVVMVQAKDF
+211 DLEANNVVIVQAKDF

-238 ALLLKFAS
+238 ALLLKFAG

-253 QGKDPLEAGTIID
+253 QGKDPLEAVTIID

-276 EKGLVDYKLS
+276 EKG
-286 VQNCG
+286 
-291 GNKCLVDYKLSVQN
+291 LVDYKLSVQN

-334 AIDKLLKNEFDF
+334 TIDKLLKNEFDS
-346 SQDEEWTKAKEALE
+346 SQGEEWEQAKEALQE
-360 KQKTELEQLKQE
+360 QKTEFEKLQQE
-372 AEKNGGKIDDE
+372 AMQNGGKIDDE

-388 VNKNSNLNLS
+388 VNKNLNLNLS

-427 VKLALDIKKDTDNT
+427 VKLALQIKKDTDNT

-517 NIIDGDSGAMYGATI
+517 NIIDGDSGAMYGATV
-532 GVDKQANDDVLWGTY
+532 GVDKQANDDVLWGAY

-599 QTDGAYNS
+599 QIDGAYNS

-664 NSVSVEVGAEFR
+664 NSVSIEVGAEFR

-712 FTSIEANNK
+712 FTSVEANNK

>member
-26 QEINLTESSDVGNYF
+26 QEINLTQSSDVGNYF

-50 KNPDKYKGQDLNIKM
+50 KNPDKYKGKDLNIKM
-65 GVWDLPNDD
+65 GVWDLPDDD

-98 GQNPAYVTNLNATAK
+98 DQNPVYVTNLNATAK

-128 VINGDLTMTSS
+128 VINGNLTMTSS
-139 GGEAITE
+139 GAGAITE
-146 DEKKGSGI
+146 DEQKGSGI

-159 AVEGKSANGS
+159 VEGKSANGS

-191 VNGTANLKNSN
+191 VNGTANLTNSN

-211 DLEANNVVMVQAKDF
+211 DLEANNVVIVQAKDF

-238 ALLLKFAS
+238 ALLLKFAG

-253 QGKDPLEAGTIID
+253 QGKDPLEAATIID

-276 EKGLVDYKLS
+276 EKG
-286 VQNCG
+286 
-291 GNKCLVDYKLSVQN
+291 LVDYKLSVQN

-334 AIDKLLKNEFDF
+334 TIDKLLKNEFDS
-346 SQDEEWTKAKEALE
+346 SQGEEWEQAKETLKKQQAEIQTMLE
-360 KQKTELEQLKQE
+360 E
-372 AEKNGGKIDDE
+372 AKKNGGKIDDE

-517 NIIDGDSGAMYGATI
+517 NIIDGDSGAMYGATV
-532 GVDKQANDDVLWGTY
+532 GVDKQANDDVLWGAY

-599 QTDGAYNS
+599 QIDGAYNS

-664 NSVSVEVGAEFR
+664 NSVSIEVGAEFR

-712 FTSIEANNK
+712 FTSVEANNK

>member
-26 QEINLTESSDVGNYF
+26 QEINLTQSSDVGNYF

-98 GQNPAYVTNLNATAK
+98 DQNPVYVTNLNATAK

-128 VINGDLTMTSS
+128 VINGNLTMTSS
-139 GGEAITE
+139 GAGAITE
-146 DEKKGSGI
+146 DEQKGSGI

-159 AVEGKSANGS
+159 VEGKSANGS

-184 TYGNFVK
+184 AYGNFVK
-191 VNGTANLKNSN
+191 VNGTANLTNSN

-211 DLEANNVVMVQAKDF
+211 DLEANNVVIVQAKDF

-238 ALLLKFAS
+238 ALLLKFAG

-253 QGKDPLEAGTIID
+253 QGKDPLEAATIID

-276 EKGLVDYKLS
+276 EKG
-286 VQNCG
+286 
-291 GNKCLVDYKLSVQN
+291 LVDYKLSVQN

-334 AIDKLLKNEFDF
+334 TIDKLLKNEFDS
-346 SQDEEWTKAKEALE
+346 SQGEEWEQAKETLKKQQAEIQTMLE
-360 KQKTELEQLKQE
+360 E
-372 AEKNGGKIDDE
+372 AKKNGGKIDDE

-517 NIIDGDSGAMYGATI
+517 NIIDGDSGAMYGATV
-532 GVDKQANDDVLWGTY
+532 GVDKQANDDVLWGAY

-599 QTDGAYNS
+599 QIDGAYNS

-712 FTSIEANNK
+712 FTSVEANNK

>member
-26 QEINLTESSDVGNYF
+26 QEINLTQSSDVGNYF

-98 GQNPAYVTNLNATAK
+98 DQNPVYVTNLNATAK

-128 VINGDLTMTSS
+128 VINGNLTMTSS
-139 GGEAITE
+139 GAGAITE
-146 DEKKGSGI
+146 DEQKGSGI

-159 AVEGKSANGS
+159 VEGKSANGS

-226 NENILKANNNAG
+226 NEDILKANNNAG
-238 ALLLKFAS
+238 ALLLKFAG
-246 DYISTDV
+246 DYISTSV
-253 QGKDPLEAGTIID
+253 QGKDPLEAATIID

-291 GNKCLVDYKLSVQN
+291 GNKCLV
-305 CGGNKCLVINGG
+305 INGG

-325 LVQLQVDID
+325 LVQFQVDID
-334 AIDKLLKNEFDF
+334 TIDKLLKNEFDS
-346 SQDEEWTKAKEALE
+346 SQGEEWEQAKETLKKQQAEIQTMLE
-360 KQKTELEQLKQE
+360 E
-372 AEKNGGKIDDE
+372 AKKNGGKIDDE

-388 VNKNSNLNLS
+388 VNKNLNLNLS

-517 NIIDGDSGAMYGATI
+517 NIIDGDSGAMYGATV
-532 GVDKQANDDVLWGTY
+532 GVDKQANDDVLWGAY

-575 NVAPQWELNLK
+575 NIAPQWELNLK

-599 QTDGAYNS
+599 QIDGAYNS

-651 NGAIAKDIDSMKN
+651 NGAIAKDIDSIKN

-712 FTSIEANNK
+712 FTSVEANNK

>member
-26 QEINLTESSDVGNYF
+26 QEINLTQSSDIGNYF

-98 GQNPAYVTNLNATAK
+98 DQNPVYVTNLNATAK
-113 EVKTTDIVLQAFAPS
+113 EVKTTDIVLQASAPS
-128 VINGDLTMTSS
+128 VINGNLTMTSS
-139 GGEAITE
+139 GGGAITE

-154 ILYNG
+154 ILYNGNG

-174 NFTADKTLFA
+174 NFAADKTLFA
-184 TYGNFVK
+184 AYGNFVK
-191 VNGTANLKNSN
+191 VNGTANLTNSN

-211 DLEANNVVMVQAKDF
+211 DLEANNVVIVQAKDF

-238 ALLLKFAS
+238 ALLLKFAG

-291 GNKCLVDYKLSVQN
+291 GNKCLV
-305 CGGNKCLVINGG
+305 INGG

-334 AIDKLLKNEFDF
+334 TIDKLLKNEFDS
-346 SQDEEWTKAKEALE
+346 SQGEEWEQAKETLKKQQAEIQTMLE
-360 KQKTELEQLKQE
+360 E
-372 AEKNGGKIDDE
+372 AKKNGGKIDDE

-517 NIIDGDSGAMYGATI
+517 NIIDGDSGAMYGATV
-532 GVDKQANDDVLWGTY
+532 GVDKQANDDVLWGAY

-599 QTDGAYNS
+599 QIDGAYNS

-712 FTSIEANNK
+712 FTSVEANNK

>member
-26 QEINLTESSDVGNYF
+26 QEINLTQSSDVGNYF

-50 KNPDKYKGQDLNIKM
+50 KNPDKYKRQDLNIKM

-98 GQNPAYVTNLNATAK
+98 DQNPVYVTNLNATAK

-128 VINGDLTMTSS
+128 VINGNLTMTSS
-139 GGEAITE
+139 GGGAITE

-154 ILYNG
+154 ILYNGNG

-174 NFTADKTLFA
+174 NFAADKTLFA
-184 TYGNFVK
+184 AYGNFVK
-191 VNGTANLKNSN
+191 VNGTANLTNSN

-211 DLEANNVVMVQAKDF
+211 DLEANNVVIVQAKDF

-238 ALLLKFAS
+238 ALLLKFAG

-291 GNKCLVDYKLSVQN
+291 GNKCLV
-305 CGGNKCLVINGG
+305 INGG

-334 AIDKLLKNEFDF
+334 TIDKLLKNEFDS
-346 SQDEEWTKAKEALE
+346 SQGEEWEQAKETLKKQQAEIQTMLE
-360 KQKTELEQLKQE
+360 E
-372 AEKNGGKIDDE
+372 AKKNGGKIDDE

-388 VNKNSNLNLS
+388 VNKNLNLNLS

-517 NIIDGDSGAMYGATI
+517 NIIDGDSGAMYGATV
-532 GVDKQANDDVLWGTY
+532 GVDKQANDDVLWGAY

-599 QTDGAYNS
+599 QIDGAYNS

>member
-41 EENGKDINL
+41 EENGNDINL
-50 KNPDKYKGQDLNIKM
+50 KNPDQYKGQDLSIKM

-98 GQNPAYVTNLNATAK
+98 GQNPVYVTNLNATAK
-113 EVKTTDIVLQAFAPS
+113 EVKTTDIVLQASAPS
-128 VINGDLTMTSS
+128 VINGNLTMTSS
-139 GGEAITE
+139 GAETITE

-154 ILYNG
+154 ILYNGNG

-184 TYGNFVK
+184 AYGNFVK
-191 VNGTANLKNSN
+191 VNGTANLTNSN

-211 DLEANNVVMVQAKDF
+211 DLEANNVVIVQAKDF

-238 ALLLKFAS
+238 ALLLKFAG

-253 QGKDPLEAGTIID
+253 QGKDPLEAATIID

-276 EKGLVDYKLS
+276 EKG
-286 VQNCG
+286 
-291 GNKCLVDYKLSVQN
+291 LVDYKLSVQN

-334 AIDKLLKNEFDF
+334 SIDKLLKNEFDS
-346 SQDEEWTKAKEALE
+346 SQGEEWEQAKETLKKQQAEIQTMLE
-360 KQKTELEQLKQE
+360 E
-372 AEKNGGKIDDE
+372 AKKNGGKIDDE

-388 VNKNSNLNLS
+388 VNKNLNLNLS

-532 GVDKQANDDVLWGTY
+532 GVDKQANDDVLWGAY

-599 QTDGAYNS
+599 QIDGAYNS

-712 FTSIEANNK
+712 FTSVEANNK

>member
-26 QEINLTESSDVGNYF
+26 AEITFNGDSDLDKYF
-41 EENGKDINL
+41 DINEKDNVATFKNENYKNKQDVTFNISTSAFDDAPEDTKINIDLGNNSLTL
-50 KNPDKYKGQDLNIKM
+50 KNQM
-65 GVWDLPNDD
+65 D
-74 YDSADY
+74 YQ
-80 RLNIDIGKNN
+80 GK
-90 TLSFTHNN
+90 
-98 GQNPAYVTNLNATAK
+98 TAALVK
-113 EVKTTDIVLQAFAPS
+113 NFNVDAKDFKTTDIGLSYFNAGI
-128 VINGDLTMTSS
+128 INANFTM
-139 GGEAITE
+139 E
-146 DEKKGSGI
+146 GSGKDFDLGNI
-154 ILYNG
+154 DKNKASSLLIFNG
-159 AVEGKSANGS
+159 SRENTNDTVNGS
-169 LTING
+169 LTVNG
-174 NFTADKTLFA
+174 DFSTTNSAIVSMKSDTF
-184 TYGNFVK
+184 K
-191 VNGTANLKNSN
+191 VNGTATLKEAGLGFLSQSYSNLDVND
-202 FGLMKRSYT
+202 FIALR
-211 DLEANNVVMVQAKDF
+211 AKDIKTDTL
-226 NENILKANNNAG
+226 NEDTNAG
-238 ALLLKFAS
+238 ALILKTASSYINENLLNGD
-246 DYISTDV
+246 DYAAYLDVTDD
-253 QGKDPLEAGTIID
+253 K
-266 ISDEDKYGDG
+266 KYGG
-276 EKGLVDYKLS
+276 AFVDYKLS
-286 VQNCG
+286 LKNCG
-291 GNKCLVDYKLSVQN
+291 GD
-305 CGGNKCLVINGG
+305 KCLVINGG
-317 ATAAAKDK
+317 ATAAAKNLTNQIAVDLEAITRIIDGLDNEQAK
-325 LVQLQVDID
+325 KALQ
-334 AIDKLLKNEFDF
+334 E
-346 SQDEEWTKAKEALE
+346 
-360 KQKTELEQLKQE
+360 QKTELEKLQQE
-372 AEKNGGKIDDE
+372 AMQNGGKIDDE

-517 NIIDGDSGAMYGATI
+517 NIIDGDSGAMYGATV
-532 GVDKQANDDVLWGTY
+532 GVDKQANDDVLWGAY

-599 QTDGAYNS
+599 QIDGAYNS

-664 NSVSVEVGAEFR
+664 NSVSIEVGAEFR

-698 GDDYTA
+698 SDDYTA

>member
-26 QEINLTESSDVGNYF
+26 QEINLTQSSDVGNYF
-41 EENGKDINL
+41 EENGNDINL
-50 KNPDKYKGQDLNIKM
+50 KNPDKYKGQDLSIKM

-98 GQNPAYVTNLNATAK
+98 GQNPVYVTNLNATAK
-113 EVKTTDIVLQAFAPS
+113 EVKTTDIVLQASAPS
-128 VINGDLTMTSS
+128 VINGNLTMTSS
-139 GGEAITE
+139 GAETITE

-154 ILYNG
+154 ILYNGNG

-184 TYGNFVK
+184 AYGNFVK
-191 VNGTANLKNSN
+191 VNGTANLTNSN

-211 DLEANNVVMVQAKDF
+211 DLEANNVVIVQAKDF

-238 ALLLKFAS
+238 ALLLKFAG

-253 QGKDPLEAGTIID
+253 QGKDPLEAVTIID

-291 GNKCLVDYKLSVQN
+291 GNKCLVV
-305 CGGNKCLVINGG
+305 NGG

-334 AIDKLLKNEFDF
+334 SIDKLLKNEFDS
-346 SQDEEWTKAKEALE
+346 SQGEEWEQAKETLKKQQAEIQTMLE
-360 KQKTELEQLKQE
+360 E
-372 AEKNGGKIDDE
+372 AKKNGGKIDDE

-388 VNKNSNLNLS
+388 VNKNLNLNLS

-517 NIIDGDSGAMYGATI
+517 NIIDGDSGAMYGATV
-532 GVDKQANDDVLWGTY
+532 GVDKQANDDVLWGAY

-599 QTDGAYNS
+599 QIDGAYNS

-651 NGAIAKDIDSMKN
+651 NGAIAKDIDSIKN

-712 FTSIEANNK
+712 FTSVEANNK

>member
-26 QEINLTESSDVGNYF
+26 QEINLTQSSDVENYF

-50 KNPDKYKGQDLNIKM
+50 KNPDKYKGQDLSIKM

-74 YDSADY
+74 YDSAVY

-98 GQNPAYVTNLNATAK
+98 GQNPVYVTNLNATAK

-128 VINGDLTMTSS
+128 VINGNLTMTSS
-139 GGEAITE
+139 GAETITE

-159 AVEGKSANGS
+159 AGETQSANGS

-184 TYGNFVK
+184 AYGNFVK
-191 VNGTANLKNSN
+191 VNGTANLTNSN
-202 FGLMKRSYT
+202 FGLIKRSYT

-226 NENILKANNNAG
+226 NKDILEEKSNNNAG
-238 ALLLKFAS
+238 ALLVKFLN
-246 DYISTDV
+246 DYVSTDLH
-253 QGKDPLEAGTIID
+253 GKDDIETGAVID

-276 EKGLVDYKLS
+276 EKG
-286 VQNCG
+286 
-291 GNKCLVDYKLSVQN
+291 LVDYKLSVQN

-334 AIDKLLKNEFDF
+334 TIDKLLKNEFDS
-346 SQDEEWTKAKEALE
+346 SQGEEWEQAKETLKKQQAELQTMLE
-360 KQKTELEQLKQE
+360 E
-372 AEKNGGKIDDE
+372 AKKNGGKIDDE

-517 NIIDGDSGAMYGATI
+517 NIIDGDSGAMYGATV
-532 GVDKQANDDVLWGTY
+532 GVDKQANDDVLWGAY

-599 QTDGAYNS
+599 QIDGAYNS

-664 NSVSVEVGAEFR
+664 NSVSIEVGAEFR

-712 FTSIEANNK
+712 FTSVEANNK

>member
-17 TLLYSSAFA
+17 TLLYSGAFA
-26 QEINLTESSDVGNYF
+26 AEITFNSDSDLNTHF
-41 EENGKDINL
+41 DINEKDNVATF
-50 KNPDKYKGQDLNIKM
+50 KNENYKNQDLTFKINT
-65 GVWDLPNDD
+65 LAFDD
-74 YDSADY
+74 APEDAKI
-80 RLNIDIGKNN
+80 NIDLGNN
-90 TLSFTHNN
+90 SLTLENTRNS
-98 GQNPAYVTNLNATAK
+98 GGETAALVRNFNVDAK
-113 EVKTTDIVLQAFAPS
+113 DFKTTDIGLSYFNAGI
-128 VINGDLTMTSS
+128 INANFTMV
-139 GGEAITE
+139 
-146 DEKKGSGI
+146 GSGEDFDLDNI
-154 ILYNG
+154 DKNKASSLLIFNG
-159 AVEGKSANGS
+159 SRENTNDTVNGS
-169 LTING
+169 LTVNG
-174 NFTADKTLFA
+174 DFSA
-184 TYGNFVK
+184 TNSAIVSMKSDTFK
-191 VNGTANLKNSN
+191 VNGTATIEKSGLGFLSQSYSNL
-202 FGLMKRSYT
+202 
-211 DLEANNVVMVQAKDF
+211 DANDFIVLRAKDIKTDKL
-226 NENILKANNNAG
+226 NDETNAG
-238 ALLLKFAS
+238 ALILKSGSSYIDESLLNGDDYVAS
-246 DYISTDV
+246 LDV
-253 QGKDPLEAGTIID
+253 TA
-266 ISDEDKYGDG
+266 EDNKYGG
-276 EKGLVDYKLS
+276 VFVDYKLS
-286 VQNCG
+286 LKNCG
-291 GNKCLVDYKLSVQN
+291 GD
-305 CGGNKCLVINGG
+305 KCLVINGG
-317 ATAAAKDK
+317 ATAAAKK
-325 LVQLQVDID
+325 LTNQIAVDLEAITRIID
-334 AIDKLLKNEFDF
+334 GLDNE
-346 SQDEEWTKAKEALE
+346 QAKEALQE
-360 KQKTELEQLKQE
+360 QKTELEQLKQE

-517 NIIDGDSGAMYGATI
+517 NIIDGDSGAMYGATV
-532 GVDKQANDDVLWGTY
+532 GVDKQANDDVLWGAY

-599 QTDGAYNS
+599 QIDGAYNS

-712 FTSIEANNK
+712 FTSVEANNK

>member
-26 QEINLTESSDVGNYF
+26 QEINLTQSSDVGNYF

-74 YDSADY
+74 YDSDDY

-98 GQNPAYVTNLNATAK
+98 DQNPVYVTNLNATAK

-128 VINGDLTMTSS
+128 VINGNLTMTSS
-139 GGEAITE
+139 GAGAITE
-146 DEKKGSGI
+146 DEQKGSGI

-159 AVEGKSANGS
+159 VEGKSANGS

-191 VNGTANLKNSN
+191 VNGTANLTNSN

-211 DLEANNVVMVQAKDF
+211 DLEANNVVIVQAKDF

-238 ALLLKFAS
+238 ALLLKFAG

-253 QGKDPLEAGTIID
+253 QGKDPLEAATIID

-276 EKGLVDYKLS
+276 EKG
-286 VQNCG
+286 
-291 GNKCLVDYKLSVQN
+291 LVDYKLSVQN

-334 AIDKLLKNEFDF
+334 TIDKLLKNEFDS
-346 SQDEEWTKAKEALE
+346 SQGEEWEQAKETLKKQQAEIQTMLE
-360 KQKTELEQLKQE
+360 E
-372 AEKNGGKIDDE
+372 AKKNGGKIDDE

-517 NIIDGDSGAMYGATI
+517 NIIDGDSGAMYGATV
-532 GVDKQANDDVLWGTY
+532 GVDKQANDDVLWGAY

-599 QTDGAYNS
+599 QIDGAYNS

-712 FTSIEANNK
+712 FTSVEANNK